1 MTLAEKLAT
10 IAGKLTYVQKKG
22 RNTAQNY
29 NYVQDADVLE
39 IVKPLFAE
47 AKIITLPRFEVI
59 ENATV
64 STATGKPA
72 CRVTLELNLTF
83 KDAETGEE
91 LTVTTIGQGIDSQ
104 DKAPYKAMTGANKY
118 AFFKTFNIPSG
129 DDPEEED
136 PAKGERTEDLK
147 VPFLSDK
154 EDALE
159 RFRVQF
165 KKHGKAIAVAYLE
178 RHGYDGE
185 KQSVADFLEAAS
197 AVTLKQI
204 TKEMETE
211 A

>member
-1 MTLAEKLAT
+1 MTLAEKLVI

-29 NYVQDADVLE
+29 NYVQEADVLE
-39 IVKPLFAE
+39 IVKPLLAE

-59 ENATV
+59 ANE
-64 STATGKPA
+64 SLHTASGKPA
-72 CRVTLELNLTF
+72 CRITLELNLTF
-83 KDAETGEE
+83 KDGETGEE
-91 LTVTTIGQGIDSQ
+91 LTVTTIGQGVDSQ

-129 DDPEEED
+129 DDPEEEE
-136 PAKGERTEDLK
+136 PVKGERTEDLK

-159 RFRVQF
+159 KFRVQF